1 MIGIFTILSLSLLPA
16 APGADDGHAA
26 AQVGAVEPTD
36 ASGARGILKR
46 LADLSEARQREGP
59 EISWS
64 RVEGVIEDLVR
75 WVGASQEAEW
85 PEAVEVAQRFTD
97 LAIGATPGQR
107 LALVH
112 GCEQLLASGWTAS
125 DRGCLQGAQILILEA
140 LIAGGRLVG
149 AASEPSRRAARLY
162 EDLAESVT
170 DPSSGAAPLYLRR
183 SRLRLDRLR
192 LGAPMPRF
200 VANGTV
206 GNELRS
212 AQLEGEVLLIRFWD
226 VSSPASLVAHR
237 EDARCVREFWDSPFS
252 LIGVTKSED
261 REGYLRQVDAAR
273 FGGVQLFD
281 GPISSAL
288 AAALEK
294 QEGENVGDPG
304 AFTGQGSSRSLCNR
318 WGSPPPGSL
327 FIVDARGCIR
337 GRDLGHAATRLLVKE
352 LVAEE
357 QARRREQI
365 LAGARSR

>member
-1 MIGIFTILSLSLLPA
+1 M
-16 APGADDGHAA
+16 
-26 AQVGAVEPTD
+26 
-36 ASGARGILKR
+36 
-46 LADLSEARQREGP
+46 
-59 EISWS
+59 
-64 RVEGVIEDLVR
+64 
-75 WVGASQEAEW
+75 
-85 PEAVEVAQRFTD
+85 
-97 LAIGATPGQR
+97 
-107 LALVH
+107 
-112 GCEQLLASGWTAS
+112 
-125 DRGCLQGAQILILEA
+125 
-140 LIAGGRLVG
+140 G

-327 FIVDARGCIR
+327 FIVGARGCIR

-365 LAGARSR
+365 IAGARSR